1 MRIRSEIRP
10 VTNTPLIW
18 AEIDLN
24 AVAANTCELR
34 RVTRPEARLLVA
46 VKANA
51 YGHGLVEVARQALQ
65 SGADTLGVARMP
77 EALALRDAGIDAP
90 VLVFGYTPPSDAEA
104 LLRHDLI
111 QTVYALET
119 ARAYSERIGK
129 SGGRLKVHLKV
140 DTGMGRLG
148 ILPDTRRYV
157 EPGMTVSDHAIREVL
172 AIAGLNELKLEGIFT
187 HFASSD
193 SADKSFAEQQFD
205 RFLAFLDQLKRSG
218 FEFELRHAANSG
230 AIIDMPHTHLD
241 MVRAGVSLYGLYP
254 SDEVDKSR
262 IDLTPVMT
270 LKARIV
276 HLKKVPAGFP
286 VSYGMT
292 HTTQAPTTIA
302 TVPVGY
308 ADGFNRRLS
317 NRGYVLVRGEKA
329 PIVGRVCMDLTM
341 IDVGHIPGVALEDEV
356 VILGRQANAAIS
368 ADELAGLLDTINYE
382 ITSAIAA
389 RVPRVFLKS

>member
-1 MRIRSEIRP
+1 M
-10 VTNTPLIW
+10 TDTPLIR

-24 AVAANTCELR
+24 ALAHNVRELR
-34 RVTRPEARLLVA
+34 RITRSEAGLLVA

-51 YGHGLVEVARQALQ
+51 YGHGLVEVARQALK
-65 SGADTLGVARMP
+65 SGADALGVARLP
-77 EALALRDAGIDAP
+77 EALALREAGIHAP
-90 VLVFGYTPPSDAEA
+90 VLIFGYTPPSDTTA
-104 LLRHDLI
+104 LVRYDLI
-111 QTVYALET
+111 QTVSALDTAKTYAE
-119 ARAYSERIGK
+119 RAGK
-129 SGGRLKVHLKV
+129 SGGRLRVHVKV

-148 ILPDTRRYV
+148 ILPDFRRYV
-157 EPGMTVSDHAIREVL
+157 EPGMAVSGQAVREVID
-172 AIAGLNELKLEGIFT
+172 IASLRELVLEGIFT

-193 SADKSFAEQQFD
+193 SADKSYAEEQFD
-205 RFLAFLDQLKRSG
+205 SFMVFLDRLRRSG
-218 FEFELRHAANSG
+218 LEFKVRHAANSG

-262 IDLTPVMT
+262 IDLRPVMA

-292 HTTQAPTTIA
+292 HTTPSPTTIA

-308 ADGFNRRLS
+308 ADGFNRRFS
-317 NRGYVLVRGEKA
+317 NRGHMLVRGRKA

-341 IDVGHIPGVALEDEV
+341 LDVGHIPGVALEDEV
-356 VILGRQANAAIS
+356 VILGLQAGEAIT
-368 ADELAGLLDTINYE
+368 ADDLAGLLDTITYE
-382 ITSAIAA
+382 ITSAITA
-389 RVPRVFLKS
+389 RVPRVYLKSA

>member
-1 MRIRSEIRP
+1 M
-10 VTNTPLIW
+10 TDTPLIW
-18 AEIDLN
+18 AEIDLD
-24 AVAANTCELR
+24 AVAANVRELR

-51 YGHGLVEVARQALQ
+51 YGHGLVEVARQALE
-65 SGADTLGVARMP
+65 SGADALGVARMP

-90 VLVFGYTPPSDAEA
+90 VLIFGFTPSSDAEA
-104 LLRHDLI
+104 LVRHDLI
-111 QTVYALET
+111 QTVYALKT
-119 ARAYSERIGK
+119 ARAYAERIGK

-148 ILPDTRRYV
+148 ILPDSRRYV
-157 EPGMTVSDHAIREVL
+157 EPGMAVSDHAIREVID
-172 AIAGLNELKLEGIFT
+172 IAGLNELTLEGIFT

-193 SADKSFAEQQFD
+193 SADKRFAEEQFD
-205 RFLAFLDQLKRSG
+205 IFMAFLDQLKRSG
-218 FEFELRHAANSG
+218 LEFEVRHAANSG

-270 LKARIV
+270 LKARIA
-276 HLKKVPAGFP
+276 HLKKVSTGFP

-292 HTTQAPTTIA
+292 HTTQSPTTIA
-302 TVPVGY
+302 TVPIGY

-317 NRGYVLVRGEKA
+317 NRGHMLVRGQKA
-329 PIVGRVCMDLTM
+329 PIIGRVCMDLTM
-341 IDVGHIPGVALEDEV
+341 IDVGHIPGAAVEDEV
-356 VILGRQANAAIS
+356 VILGRQANEAIT

-382 ITSAIAA
+382 ITSAITA
-389 RVPRVFLKS
+389 RVPRVYLKR